1 MMDVHDKVC
10 IITGAGSGI
19 GSATALALAAQ
30 GARLAL
36 VGRTASKVEAVRDR
50 IRAQGGTAL
59 AFGLDVADA
68 QGVSQ
73 MTQHTLETFG
83 RIDVL
88 INNAGH
94 SSHHRRIL
102 TTPPHEIRAV
112 IDSNLV
118 GTIYCTQAV
127 LPAMLDAGEGMIV
140 NVASLAGVHTSYL
153 GGMIYSAVKAAV
165 IHFTRFLNFELTN
178 TGVRA
183 SVLIPGE
190 VDTPIMDNRPI
201 PPTADDRT
209 TMIGVDECV
218 EALLTI
224 VGLPKRSTIS
234 ELVIKPTIMRN
245 ALETVQF
252 P

>member
-1 MMDVHDKVC
+1 MDGIRGKVC
-10 IITGAGSGI
+10 IITGGGSGI
-19 GSATALALAAQ
+19 GRGAALMMAKQ
-30 GARLAL
+30 GAKIAL
-36 VGRTASKVEAVRDR
+36 VGRTTSKVEAVRDE
-50 IRAQGGTAL
+50 ITSDGGDAL
-59 AFGLDVADA
+59 AFGLHVADHE
-68 QGVSQ
+68 QVRR
-73 MTQHTLETFG
+73 MTQQTLEAFG

-88 INNAGH
+88 VNNAGH
-94 SSHHRRIL
+94 SSRHRRIL
-102 TTPPHEIRAV
+102 TTPPDEIRAV

-127 LPAMLDAGEGMIV
+127 LPTMLQAGTGIII
-140 NVASLAGVHTSYL
+140 NVASLAGVSTSYL

-201 PPTADDRT
+201 PPTSDDRL
-209 TMIGVDECV
+209 TMVGIDECA
-218 EALLTI
+218 EALTLMA
-224 VGLPKRSTIS
+224 GLPQRSNIS
-234 ELVIKPTIMRN
+234 ELIIRPTIQRA
-245 ALETVQF
+245 ALETAEF

>member
-1 MMDVHDKVC
+1 MGVRDKVC

-19 GSATALALAAQ
+19 GYGTALMMAEQ
-30 GARLAL
+30 GAKIGL
-36 VGRTASKVEAVRDR
+36 VGRTASKVEAVRDE
-50 IRAQGGTAL
+50 IKSKGGEAL
-59 AFGLDVADA
+59 AFALDVSDYDGVRAMTEQTLDA
-68 QGVSQ
+68 
-73 MTQHTLETFG
+73 FG

-102 TTPPHEIRAV
+102 TTPPEEIRAV

-118 GTIYCTQAV
+118 GMMYCTQLV
-127 LPAMLDAGEGMIV
+127 LPTMLEAGEGMVI

-153 GGMIYSAVKAAV
+153 GGMVYSTVKAAV
-165 IHFTRFLNFELTN
+165 IHFTRFLTFELTN

-201 PPTADDRT
+201 PPTSNDRT
-209 TMIGVDECV
+209 TMVGIDECAD
-218 EALLTI
+218 ALTMMA
-224 VGLPKRSTIS
+224 GMPQRSNIS
-234 ELVIKPTIMRN
+234 ELIIRPTMQRP
-245 ALETVQF
+245 ALETADF

>member
-1 MMDVHDKVC
+1 MDVHGKVC

-19 GSATALALAAQ
+19 GSAAALALAAR
-30 GARLAL
+30 GAKLAL
-36 VGRTASKVEAVRDR
+36 VGRTASKVEAVRDL
-50 IRAQGGTAL
+50 IRAQGGEAL
-59 AFGLDVADA
+59 AFGLDVADY
-68 QGVSQ
+68 QGVGQ
-73 MTQHTLETFG
+73 MTQQTLATFG
-83 RIDVL
+83 HIDVL

-118 GTIYCTQAV
+118 GTMYCTQAV
-127 LPAMLDAGEGMIV
+127 LPTMLHAGDGIIV

-153 GGMIYSAVKAAV
+153 GGMIYSSVKAAV

-224 VGLPKRSTIS
+224 VGLPKCSTIS
-234 ELVIKPTIMRN
+234 ELIMKPTIMRN
-245 ALETVQF
+245 PVETAQF

>member
-1 MMDVHDKVC
+1 MDVHDKVC

-19 GSATALALAAQ
+19 GSAAALALAVQ
-30 GARLAL
+30 GAKIVL
-36 VGRTASKVEAVRDR
+36 VGRTASKVEAVRDQ
-50 IRAQGGTAL
+50 IRTQGGEAI
-59 AFGLDVADA
+59 AFGLDVADY
-68 QGVSQ
+68 QGVGQ
-73 MTQHTLETFG
+73 MTQQTLEAFG
-83 RIDVL
+83 HIDVL

-127 LPAMLDAGEGMIV
+127 LPTMLQAQEGLIV
-140 NVASLAGVHTSYL
+140 NVASMAGVHTSYL

-165 IHFTRFLNFELTN
+165 IHFTRFLTFELTN

-201 PPTADDRT
+201 PPTADDRM
-209 TMIGVDECV
+209 TMIGVNECV

-224 VGLPKRSTIS
+224 VGLPQRSTIS
-234 ELVIKPTIMRN
+234 ELIIKPTIMRN
-245 ALETVQF
+245 AVETAQF

>member
-1 MMDVHDKVC
+1 MDSIRGKVC
-10 IITGAGSGI
+10 IITGGGSGI
-19 GSATALALAAQ
+19 GRGAALMAKQ
-30 GARLAL
+30 GAKIAL
-36 VGRTASKVEAVRDR
+36 VGRTTSKVEAVRDE
-50 IRAQGGTAL
+50 ITSDGGDAL
-59 AFGLDVADA
+59 AFGLHVADHE
-68 QGVSQ
+68 QVRR
-73 MTQHTLETFG
+73 MTQQTLEAFG

-88 INNAGH
+88 VNNAGH
-94 SSHHRRIL
+94 SSRHRRIL
-102 TTPPHEIRAV
+102 TTPPDEIRAV

-127 LPAMLDAGEGMIV
+127 LPTMLQAGTGIII
-140 NVASLAGVHTSYL
+140 NVASLAGVSTSYL

-201 PPTADDRT
+201 PPTSDDRL
-209 TMIGVDECV
+209 TMVGIDECAEV
-218 EALLTI
+218 LTLMA
-224 VGLPKRSTIS
+224 GLPQRSNIS
-234 ELVIKPTIMRN
+234 ELIIRPTIQRA
-245 ALETVQF
+245 ALETAEF

>member
-1 MMDVHDKVC
+1 MGVRDKVC

-19 GSATALALAAQ
+19 GYGTALMMAEQ
-30 GARLAL
+30 GAKIGL
-36 VGRTASKVEAVRDR
+36 VGRTASKVEAVRDE
-50 IRAQGGTAL
+50 IKSKGGEAL
-59 AFGLDVADA
+59 AFALDVSDYDGVRAMTEQTLDA
-68 QGVSQ
+68 
-73 MTQHTLETFG
+73 FG

-102 TTPPHEIRAV
+102 TTPPEEIRAV

-118 GTIYCTQAV
+118 GMMYCTQLV
-127 LPAMLDAGEGMIV
+127 LPTMLEAGEGMVI

-153 GGMIYSAVKAAV
+153 GGMVYSTVKAAV
-165 IHFTRFLNFELTN
+165 IHFTRFLTFELTN

-201 PPTADDRT
+201 PPTSNDRT
-209 TMIGVDECV
+209 TMVGIDECAD
-218 EALLTI
+218 ALMMMA
-224 VGLPKRSTIS
+224 GMPQRSNIS
-234 ELVIKPTIMRN
+234 ELIIRPTMQRP
-245 ALETVQF
+245 ALETADF

>member
-1 MMDVHDKVC
+1 MDVHDKVC

-19 GSATALALAAQ
+19 GSAIALALAAQ
-30 GARLAL
+30 GAKIAL
-36 VGRTASKVEAVRDR
+36 VGRTASKVEAVRDLIQAR
-50 IRAQGGTAL
+50 GGEAM
-59 AFGLDVADA
+59 ACGLDVADH

-73 MTQHTLETFG
+73 MTQQTLKAFG
-83 RIDVL
+83 HIDVL

-94 SSHHRRIL
+94 SSRHRRIL

-127 LPAMLDAGEGMIV
+127 LPTMLQAGDGLIV
-140 NVASLAGVHTSYL
+140 NVASMAGVHTSYL
-153 GGMIYSAVKAAV
+153 GGMIYSAVKAGV

-209 TMIGVDECV
+209 TMIGVNECV

-224 VGLPKRSTIS
+224 IGLPKRSTIS
-234 ELVIKPTIMRN
+234 ELILKPTIMRN
-245 ALETVQF
+245 AVETAQF

>member
-1 MMDVHDKVC
+1 MDVHDKVC

-19 GSATALALAAQ
+19 GSAAALALAAQ
-30 GARLAL
+30 GAKVAL
-36 VGRTASKVEAVRDR
+36 VGRTTSKVETVRDQ
-50 IRAQGGTAL
+50 IQAQGGEAI
-59 AFGLDVADA
+59 AFGLDVADY
-68 QGVSQ
+68 QGVGQ
-73 MTQHTLETFG
+73 MTQQTLEAFG
-83 RIDVL
+83 HIDVL

-127 LPAMLDAGEGMIV
+127 LPTMLHAQEGLIV
-140 NVASLAGVHTSYL
+140 NVASMAGVHTSYL

-165 IHFTRFLNFELTN
+165 IHFTRFLTFELTN

-209 TMIGVDECV
+209 TMIGVNECV

-224 VGLPKRSTIS
+224 VGLPQRSTIS
-234 ELVIKPTIMRN
+234 ELIIKPTIMRN
-245 ALETVQF
+245 AVETAQF

>member
-1 MMDVHDKVC
+1 MGVRDKVC

-19 GSATALALAAQ
+19 GYGTAVRLAEQ
-30 GARLAL
+30 GAKIGL
-36 VGRTASKVEAVRDR
+36 VGRTASKVEAVRDE
-50 IRAQGGTAL
+50 IKSKGGEAL
-59 AFGLDVADA
+59 AFALDVSDYD
-68 QGVSQ
+68 GVRA
-73 MTQHTLETFG
+73 MTEQTLNTFG

-102 TTPPHEIRAV
+102 TTPPEEIRAV

-118 GTIYCTQAV
+118 GMMYCTQLV
-127 LPAMLDAGEGMIV
+127 LPTMLEAGEGIV
-140 NVASLAGVHTSYL
+140 INVASLAGVHTSYL
-153 GGMIYSAVKAAV
+153 GGMIYSTVKAAV
-165 IHFTRFLNFELTN
+165 IHFTRFLTFELTN

-201 PPTADDRT
+201 PPTSDDRM
-209 TMIGVDECV
+209 TMVGIDECAD
-218 EALLTI
+218 ALTMMA
-224 VGLPKRSTIS
+224 GMPQRSNIS
-234 ELVIKPTIMRN
+234 ELIIRPTMQRP
-245 ALETVQF
+245 ALETADF

>member
-1 MMDVHDKVC
+1 MSVQDKVC
-10 IITGAGSGI
+10 IITGGGSGI
-19 GSATALALAAQ
+19 GRRAAQVMAAQ
-30 GARLAL
+30 GAKIAL
-36 VGRTASKVEAVRDR
+36 VGRTALKVEAVRDD
-50 IRAQGGTAL
+50 IQSNGGDAL
-59 AFGLDVADA
+59 AFGLDVADYDA
-68 QGVSQ
+68 VHH
-73 MTQHTLETFG
+73 MVQHTLDAFG

-88 INNAGH
+88 VNSAGH

-102 TTPPHEIRAV
+102 TTPPDEIRAV

-118 GTIYCTQAV
+118 GSMYCTQAV
-127 LPAMLDAGEGMIV
+127 LPTMLEAGDGIV
-140 NVASLAGVHTSYL
+140 INVASMAGVSTSYL
-153 GGMIYSAVKAAV
+153 GGMIYSSVKAAV

-183 SVLIPGE
+183 SVLIPAE

-218 EALLTI
+218 EALTMI
-224 VGLPKRSTIS
+224 AGLPKRSTIS
-234 ELVIKPTIMRN
+234 ELTIKPTIQR
-245 ALETVQF
+245 AAKETADF

>member
-1 MMDVHDKVC
+1 MDVRDKVC

-19 GSATALALAAQ
+19 GYGTAVRLAEQ
-30 GARLAL
+30 GAKIGL
-36 VGRTASKVEAVRDR
+36 VGRTASKVEAVRDE
-50 IRAQGGTAL
+50 IKSKGGEAL
-59 AFGLDVADA
+59 AFALDVSDYD
-68 QGVSQ
+68 GVRA
-73 MTQHTLETFG
+73 MTEQTLNTFG

-102 TTPPHEIRAV
+102 TTPPEEIRAV

-118 GTIYCTQAV
+118 GMMYCTQLV
-127 LPAMLDAGEGMIV
+127 LPTMLEAGKGIV
-140 NVASLAGVHTSYL
+140 INVASLAGVHTSYL
-153 GGMIYSAVKAAV
+153 GGMVYSTVKAAV
-165 IHFTRFLNFELTN
+165 IHFTRFLTFELTN

-201 PPTADDRT
+201 PPTSNDRT
-209 TMIGVDECV
+209 TMVGIDECAD
-218 EALLTI
+218 ALTMMA
-224 VGLPKRSTIS
+224 GMPQRSNIS
-234 ELVIKPTIMRN
+234 ELIIRPTMQRP
-245 ALETVQF
+245 ALETADF

>member
-1 MMDVHDKVC
+1 MTLQGKVC
-10 IITGAGSGI
+10 LITGGGSGI
-19 GSATALALAAQ
+19 GRGAALKMAEQ
-30 GARLAL
+30 GATIVL
-36 VGRTASKVEAVRDR
+36 VGRTASKVEAVRDQ
-50 IRAQGGTAL
+50 IQSSGGYAL
-59 AFGLDVADA
+59 AFGLEVADYE
-68 QGVSQ
+68 GVRR
-73 MTQHTLETFG
+73 MTQQTLDTFG

-88 INNAGH
+88 VNNAGH

-102 TTPPHEIRAV
+102 TTPPDEIRAV

-127 LPAMLDAGEGMIV
+127 LPAMLAAGDGIIL
-140 NVASLAGVHTSYL
+140 NVASLAGLSTSYL

-190 VDTPIMDNRPI
+190 VDTPIMDHRPV
-201 PPTADDRT
+201 PPTSDDRA

-218 EALLTI
+218 EALMMI
-224 VGLPKRSTIS
+224 VDLPQRSMIS
-234 ELVIKPTIMRN
+234 ELIIRPTILRE
-245 ALETVQF
+245 AAETADF

>member
-1 MMDVHDKVC
+1 MGLQDKVC
-10 IITGAGSGI
+10 IITGGGSGI
-19 GSATALALAAQ
+19 GQSAARRMAAQ
-30 GARLAL
+30 GAKVVL
-36 VGRTASKVEAVRDR
+36 VGRTAAKVDAVRDE
-50 IRAQGGTAL
+50 IQAAGGAAL
-59 AFGLDVADA
+59 AFGLDVADYE
-68 QGVSQ
+68 GVRRMVQ
-73 MTQHTLETFG
+73 QTLDNFG

-88 INNAGH
+88 VNNAGH

-102 TTPPHEIRAV
+102 TTPPEEIRAV

-118 GTIYCTQAV
+118 GSMYCTQAV
-127 LPAMLDAGEGMIV
+127 LPTMLEAGDGVVI
-140 NVASLAGVHTSYL
+140 NVASLAGVFTSYL
-153 GGMIYSAVKAAV
+153 GGMIYSSVKAAV

-218 EALLTI
+218 DALLLI
-224 VGLPKRSTIS
+224 ADLPKRSTIS
-234 ELVIKPTIMRN
+234 ELVIKPTIQR
-245 ALETVQF
+245 AAEETADF

>member
-1 MMDVHDKVC
+1 MGIQGKVC
-10 IITGAGSGI
+10 IITGGGSGI
-19 GSATALALAAQ
+19 GRGAALMMAEQ
-30 GARLAL
+30 GAKIAL
-36 VGRTASKVEAVRDR
+36 VGRTAPKVEAVRDE
-50 IRAQGGTAL
+50 IQSHGGDAL

-68 QGVSQ
+68 TGVRR
-73 MTQHTLETFG
+73 MTQQTIDAFG

-88 INNAGH
+88 VNNAGH
-94 SSHHRRIL
+94 SSRHRRIL
-102 TTPPHEIRAV
+102 TTPPDEIRAV

-127 LPAMLDAGEGMIV
+127 LPTMLEAGEGTIL

-153 GGMIYSAVKAAV
+153 GGMTYSAVKAAV

-190 VDTPIMDNRPI
+190 VDTPIMDNRPV
-201 PPTADDRT
+201 PPTSDDRT
-209 TMIGVDECV
+209 TMVGIDECA
-218 EALLTI
+218 EALTMI
-224 VGLPKRSTIS
+224 AGLPKRSNIS
-234 ELVIKPTIMRN
+234 ELIIRPAMQRD
-245 ALETVQF
+245 ASETADF

>member
-1 MMDVHDKVC
+1 MEVQDKVC

-19 GSATALALAAQ
+19 GGAMALALAAQ
-30 GARLAL
+30 GANIAL
-36 VGRTASKVEAVRDR
+36 VGRTAAKVEAMRER
-50 IRAQGGTAL
+50 IQGQGGTAM
-59 AFGLDVADA
+59 AFGLDVADH
-68 QGVSQ
+68 QGVGKMVQ
-73 MTQHTLETFG
+73 QTLDTFG

-88 INNAGH
+88 VNNAGH

-102 TTPPHEIRAV
+102 TTPPDEIRAV

-127 LPAMLDAGEGMIV
+127 LPGMLAAQDGLVV
-140 NVASLAGVHTSYL
+140 NVASMAGVHTSYL

-165 IHFTRFLNFELTN
+165 IHFTRFLNFELNN

-190 VDTPIMDNRPI
+190 VDTPIMDNRPVL
-201 PPTADDRT
+201 PTAEDRT
-209 TMIGVDECV
+209 TMIGVNECV
-218 EALLTI
+218 EALMTI
-224 VGLPKRSTIS
+224 IGLPKRSTIT
-234 ELVIKPTIMRN
+234 EILMKPTIMRN
-245 ALETVQF
+245 AVETAQF

>member
-1 MMDVHDKVC
+1 MMAMQDKVC
-10 IITGAGSGI
+10 VITGAGSGI
-19 GSATALALAAQ
+19 GSATALALAAR
-30 GARLAL
+30 GAKVVL
-36 VGRTASKVEAVRDR
+36 VGRTASKVEAVRNL
-50 IRAQGGTAL
+50 IQTAGGEAM
-59 AFGLDVADA
+59 ACSLDVADE
-68 QGVSQ
+68 QGVRQ
-73 MTQHTLETFG
+73 MTQRTLETFG

-88 INNAGH
+88 VNNAGH

-127 LPAMLDAGEGMIV
+127 LPTMLQAGDGLIV

-165 IHFTRFLNFELTN
+165 IHFTRFLTFELTN

-224 VGLPKRSTIS
+224 IALPKRSTIA
-234 ELVIKPTIMRN
+234 ELLIRPTVMRH
-245 ALETVQF
+245 ATETAQF